1 MAPLNNFTLQYLC
14 HDQFVFCFRKW
25 KHYIEKHLIANST
38 QLHSF
43 INTSCITALFNI
55 GMFLQNGTKS
65 REIINLYSSKS
76 FLFIVQT
83 FAVGVKT
90 KNLQRAT
97 RFGLWSFYKG
107 VYKDDHLF
115 KTTTFELSQK
125 CSSDTGLTVFKSR
138 KTIVTFHGTSQRA

>member
-14 HDQFVFCFRKW
+14 HNQFVFCFRKW
-25 KHYIEKHLIANST
+25 KHYIEKHLITNFT

-55 GMFLQNGTKS
+55 GMFLQNGTKL

-97 RFGLWSFYKG
+97 RFGLCRFIK
-107 VYKDDHLF
+107 VF
-115 KTTTFELSQK
+115 IKTTTCSKRPLS
-125 CSSDTGLTVFKSR
+125 SFPKSVHPIQVWLYLSR
-138 KTIVTFHGTSQRA
+138 GRPY